1 MKTFIEWLELNEAGF
16 FSNLFGT
23 KKQTPPQNVNQETQ
37 EEKQV
42 MQNSADAIIKI
53 CGNMSILINQIVP
66 TNFNEY
72 WNILTPLMKPQY
84 QSNGP
89 DTEIKKKELFELVVT
104 RDNVGEAMWFI
115 YTGILLTSI
124 VQLKITS
131 RGCTTSTATM
141 EKNYQQ
147 FLEKEQK
154 AVTEQQKS
162 TSTIYTITN

>member
-1 MKTFIEWLELNEAGF
+1 
-16 FSNLFGT
+16 
-23 KKQTPPQNVNQETQ
+23 
-37 EEKQV
+37 
-42 MQNSADAIIKI
+42 
-53 CGNMSILINQIVP
+53 MSILINQIVP